1 LASIDVLNAVP
12 LVAEAARVCEVDPG
26 ALTFVDASWRT
37 TPTLIIRDIH
47 CRRVALRDNEYLVR
61 EGVLGA
67 EILAS
72 VDTATFFEGL
82 SHGERLFL
90 TTSIFYG
97 HRAACYNSEEGSR
110 VIMPGNHLA
119 GRKAYCS
126 KGYSGGTADEVRVGD
141 VAHRYDDRSGGIG
154 NHAESDEA
162 EADYHCRLVFEWIRF
177 HDYLLFELKFH
188 KSAKLNTW
196 HVRTPTTLVSA
207 FGRVRLATGSY
218 RPARVHCSGYPLRPM
233 DPAKPAILVKLA
245 LRSGPAKPDS
255 EVLESAL
262 WVRPA
267 RQ

>member
-1 LASIDVLNAVP
+1 LARVDVLNAVA
-12 LVAEAARVCEVDPG
+12 LGAEAAGVCEVNPA
-26 ALTFVDASWRT
+26 ALAFGDISWRT
-37 TPTLIIRDIH
+37 ASAFITRDIYG
-47 CRRVALRDNEYLVR
+47 RWVALRNNEHLVP

-82 SHGERLFL
+82 SHGERLL
-90 TTSIFYG
+90 LATSILYG
-97 HRAACYNSEEGSR
+97 HRTACYDIEEGSR

-141 VAHRYDDRSGGIG
+141 VAHRYDHRSGGIG
-154 NHAESDEA
+154 NDAESDEA

-177 HDYLLFELKFH
+177 HDYLLFELKVH

-196 HVRTPTTLVSA
+196 HIRTPTTLVSA

-218 RPARVHCSGYPLRPM
+218 RPARFTAL
-233 DPAKPAILVKLA
+233 AIL
-245 LRSGPAKPDS
+245 
-255 EVLESAL
+255 
-262 WVRPA
+262 
-267 RQ
+267 